1 MKNNLLSPNI
11 HCLYIKH
18 KLIDN
23 ILSTA
28 AYSLWLRC
36 SAGRTHS
43 ALEGNTAVCGW
54 PSYEACFALL
64 CSASLY
70 TMFLTMSQN
79 LNIISNMINKYNIC

>member
-1 MKNNLLSPNI
+1 M
-11 HCLYIKH
+11 
-18 KLIDN
+18 DD

-43 ALEGNTAVCGW
+43 ALEENTGECGW
-54 PSYEACFALL
+54 PSYEVCSALL
-64 CSASLY
+64 CSAILY

-79 LNIISNMINKYNIC
+79 LNTISNMINKYTMTKS